1 MFNRGM
7 FIRRAGLVRV
17 GANNAGKS
25 YARSRSVTGGLTNGS
40 PGRPVSP
47 RQVTDLARALF
58 SRTYLRRTVLG
69 TLLVGIG
76 FWLGA
81 LVCPIDSVHAQAERP
96 NVPNMD
102 PASRMAP
109 PPMSDPPTHL
119 EWGHY
124 NYWLSCMVC
133 HGDRGQGLTDEWR
146 TAGNADG
153 ENCWQARCHAAS
165 HPPEG
170 FDLPRVVPPVIGQ
183 YALLRFQTV
192 GDLRTYL
199 QETMPWY
206 APGLLDDE
214 TYWQLATYLA
224 HANGTPNIPDNP
236 EWALLADLPMRLT
249 SPLSAPPSQEVA
261 QETSSS
267 TETQAQTWSWL
278 PALMMVLVALG
289 ASIALGVRRRL

>member
-1 MFNRGM
+1 MRNRGRLIQHAM
-7 FIRRAGLVRV
+7 
-17 GANNAGKS
+17 
-25 YARSRSVTGGLTNGS
+25 
-40 PGRPVSP
+40 
-47 RQVTDLARALF
+47 LA
-58 SRTYLRRTVLG
+58 VL
-69 TLLVGIG
+69 LLGIG
-76 FWLGA
+76 FWLGI
-81 LVCPIDSVHAQAERP
+81 LVRPIDSAHAQAERP
-96 NVPNMD
+96 NMPNMD

-146 TAGNADG
+146 TAGNVDG
-153 ENCWQARCHAAS
+153 ENCWQARCHASS

-170 FDLPRVVPPVIGQ
+170 FELPLYVPPVLGE

-192 GDLRTYL
+192 GDLHTYL

-224 HANGTPNIPDNP
+224 DANGAPNIPDNP
-236 EWALLADLPMRLT
+236 TWAVLADMPMRQID
-249 SPLSAPPSQEVA
+249 PQSASSVHGGTQEIG
-261 QETSSS
+261 SS
-267 TETQAQTWSWL
+267 TEVQGEKLHWL
-278 PALMMVLVALG
+278 PAVIMTLLALG
-289 ASIALGVRRRL
+289 ASIVLGVRRRL